1 MKRVLQRIKSWI
13 LQIGIPNAILILFIF
28 ISVCVTALYQTF
40 SLYTASEGLSI
51 VDNIKTYQFILS
63 ASNQENSVTI
73 AAHSMKKFTL
83 TISNSDDVQLIY
95 GVYYSSSDNL
105 DDVDVGYTSVSEY
118 QGSGTIPANQNYVVD
133 CQVYNGSTNDV
144 TISFGIKY
152 GFENGGSLILDT
164 GEIWL
169 EKSRI
174 VVESETND
182 EKTYYTNLTD
192 AIADAS
198 TTSTTMITLL
208 DNIKEDVTNTD
219 VALYDTVINLNQR
232 TLDGFFYNSNAN
244 SNVTLKNGTIEN
256 NTPSTIAIKNVGT
269 MTILSGN
276 YINNQDGHC
285 IVNLGTMTIEDGSF
299 QIAYAGSTGTTI
311 YNESSSTLTVNGGT
325 LETTSWGIVNHGA
338 TVNINSMRIHSSSRY
353 DLLNRAGGTTT
364 LKNSVLNGSSVI
376 LNE

>member
-1 MKRVLQRIKSWI
+1 M
-13 LQIGIPNAILILFIF
+13 
-28 ISVCVTALYQTF
+28 
-40 SLYTASEGLSI
+40 
-51 VDNIKTYQFILS
+51 
-63 ASNQENSVTI
+63 
-73 AAHSMKKFTL
+73 
-83 TISNSDDVQLIY
+83 
-95 GVYYSSSDNL
+95 
-105 DDVDVGYTSVSEY
+105 
-118 QGSGTIPANQNYVVD
+118 
-133 CQVYNGSTNDV
+133 
-144 TISFGIKY
+144 
-152 GFENGGSLILDT
+152 
-164 GEIWL
+164 

-376 LNE
+376 LNEEGTVVALVTQLNGSISGVVYGFGWNSDGSAEWQVYGKSDGACATWTSNNGQDDLKWVTMSSFTGTYNTYLYCRVYKSDHNNESGTYITHIYNAAKTTFYYGCDWTM